1 MSANIYCVIVTY
13 NGMTWLPKTL
23 SSIRESHY
31 PLKTIIVDNGS
42 TDVTCDFISE
52 AFPEMHL
59 IQNKTNLGFGK
70 ANNLGAKFAMEEGAE
85 YIFLLNQDAYLDEN
99 TISRCLAG
107 FGFGSKIGLV
117 SPVHLNGKGEG
128 LDFGFQSCLTEGLCP
143 GFVSDMTLKK
153 TKPFYPIYSVNA
165 AAWLLDASIIKE
177 IGLFSESFFHYGE
190 DINFQQ
196 RLRYFGYQAV
206 LVPGSYIRH
215 DRDQRKGEKTKIG
228 KVYEIKTNQM
238 TILLNV
244 NEPFD
249 KAIKKVFKYA
259 GLLFFEGK
267 LNQSVKVL
275 IDTLWNQNIYKKQRN
290 ELMRGIPL

>member
-1 MSANIYCVIVTY
+1 MVARIYCVIVTY
-13 NGMTWLPKTL
+13 NGMKWLPKTL
-23 SSIRESHY
+23 SSIKASHY

-42 TDVTCDFISE
+42 TDVTCAFISE

-59 IQNKTNLGFGK
+59 IQSKTNLGFGK
-70 ANNLGAKFAMEEGAE
+70 ANNLGAKLAMEEGAE

-143 GFVSDMTLKK
+143 GFVSDMTLKRA
-153 TKPFYPIYSVNA
+153 KPFYPIYSVNA

-196 RLRYFGYQAV
+196 RLRFFGFQAI
-206 LVPGSYIRH
+206 LISGAFIRH

-228 KVYEIKTNQM
+228 KAHEVKTNQM

-244 NEPFD
+244 NEPFNM
-249 KAIKKVFKYA
+249 ALKKVFKYA
-259 GLLFFEGK
+259 GLLFFEGRFIPSANIF
-267 LNQSVKVL
+267 LDS
-275 IDTLWNQNIYKKQRN
+275 IWNHNKYKRLRH
-290 ELMRGIPL
+290 ELMKGIPL

>member
-1 MSANIYCVIVTY
+1 
-13 NGMTWLPKTL
+13 LQKTL

-59 IQNKTNLGFGK
+59 IRSKTNLGFGK
-70 ANNLGAKFAMEEGAE
+70 ANNLGAKLAMEEGAE

-128 LDFGFQSCLTEGLCP
+128 LDLGFQSCLTEGLCP
-143 GFVSDMTLKK
+143 GFVSDMALKK
-153 TKPFYPIYSVNA
+153 AKPFYPIYSVNA
-165 AAWLLDASIIKE
+165 AAWLLDTSIIKE
-177 IGLFSESFFHYGE
+177 IGLFSELFFHYGE

-196 RLRYFGYQAV
+196 RLRYFGYQAI
-206 LVPGSYIRH
+206 LIPGAFIRH
-215 DRDQRKGEKTKIG
+215 DRDQRKGEKSKTG
-228 KVYEIKTNQM
+228 KKHEVRTNQM

-244 NEPFD
+244 NEPFNI
-249 KAIKKVFKYA
+249 ALKKVFKYA

-267 LNQSVKVL
+267 FLSSINLIIDSTLN
-275 IDTLWNQNIYKKQRN
+275 KKEYLRIRN
-290 ELMRGIPL
+290 ELKKGISL